1 MLLFGHL
8 GITLGI
14 FFGFAF
20 FLPRLRTII
29 DPRYL
34 VIGAL
39 LPDLVDK
46 PIGRIIFAS
55 SVANGRII
63 GHTLLFSF
71 ILLLTGLYLYEKRKD
86 IKVLALATGSFFHL
100 FEDQMWAQPRTF
112 FWPLHGLSFPKDHT
126 DYTGLEYLLK
136 MIEQSF
142 HPGVSGIH
150 TPEIMGMGI
159 LVLMSVY
166 WLKRRLGKKNV
177 EDVTS
182 LNE

>member
-14 FFGFAF
+14 FFGLVFFA
-20 FLPRLRTII
+20 PRLSTVI
-29 DPRYL
+29 DPRFL
-34 VIGAL
+34 AIGAL

-71 ILLLTGLYLYEKRKD
+71 LLLLIGLYLYEKRRD
-86 IKVLALATGSFFHL
+86 IKVVALATGSFFHL

-112 FWPLHGLSFPKDHT
+112 FWPLHGLSFPRDHT
-126 DYTGLEYLLK
+126 DYSGLEYLLK
-136 MIEQSF
+136 MFEQSF
-142 HPGVSGIH
+142 QSGFSGIH
-150 TPEIMGMGI
+150 MPELMGMGI
-159 LVLMSVY
+159 LVLMTLY
-166 WLKRRLGKKNV
+166 WLKKRLDKKGS
-177 EDVTS
+177 DD
-182 LNE
+182 LNP